1 MNIEDSCISCI
12 DTDWS
17 YQLARRM
24 EKEKTNPVLGYRT
37 AGSAA
42 ETATGDMLYRE
53 MKAIGL
59 TDVTRDT
66 FSLDGWEFEKAVLKF
81 TDDDGQEHTFQMGGY
96 QTNFETDGFEDYEL
110 VYLGKGT
117 AADYEGINV
126 KGKLVMV
133 EINQRDEWWI
143 SFPVYQAY
151 LRGAAALIA
160 VQANGYGEIAE
171 SALNAQDIA
180 GPDFAPAFSLSQAD
194 ARILK
199 RSLRNKISACE
210 DNTTDSEDTHNTLEQ
225 DATLLRR
232 SSLKVSL
239 DARSRVIPDTTARSY
254 RRRSASNRDTRRFL
268 LHTRPNSRRRYSIYR
283 RFCTLSR
290 GKRLLSVI
298 SNARIICIEID
309 SGDCPLP
316 TSRCSRPIGRN
327 YRRAVAGIGN
337 SSYSLLS
344 AYQPG
349 RRPAGG
355 DRKST
360 RLNSSHNVISRMPSS
375 A

>member
-1 MNIEDSCISCI
+1 MLKYFQYKIINHRQISTLIFPALIISDHIIQTVRKEAITLNIEDSCISCI

-210 DNTTDSEDTHNTLEQ
+210 DNTTDSEDTHNTL
-225 DATLLRR
+225 
-232 SSLKVSL
+232 
-239 DARSRVIPDTTARSY
+239 
-254 RRRSASNRDTRRFL
+254 
-268 LHTRPNSRRRYSIYR
+268 
-283 RFCTLSR
+283 
-290 GKRLLSVI
+290 
-298 SNARIICIEID
+298 
-309 SGDCPLP
+309 
-316 TSRCSRPIGRN
+316 
-327 YRRAVAGIGN
+327 
-337 SSYSLLS
+337 
-344 AYQPG
+344 
-349 RRPAGG
+349 
-355 DRKST
+355 
-360 RLNSSHNVISRMPSS
+360 
-375 A
+375 

>member
-81 TDDDGQEHTFQMGGY
+81 TDDSGQEHTFQMGGY

-199 RSLRNKISACE
+199 RSLRNKISARE
-210 DNTTDSEDTHNTLEQ
+210 DNTTDSEDTHNTPEQ
-225 DATLLRR
+225 DAALLL
-232 SSLKVSL
+232 LKVSHKDLKIILILMSVCIDLTSFHRKL
-239 DARSRVIPDTTARSY
+239 DAGNFLHPFTESSCHSTTSGTNLQNLLFPCKGKPAQNILPDMRKMIKNWPALSLTDHSVKFFRCKISGNCKHFILY
-254 RRRSASNRDTRRFL
+254 RTI
-268 LHTRPNSRRRYSIYR
+268 T
-283 RFCTLSR
+283 
-290 GKRLLSVI
+290 V
-298 SNARIICIEID
+298 
-309 SGDCPLP
+309 
-316 TSRCSRPIGRN
+316 
-327 YRRAVAGIGN
+327 
-337 SSYSLLS
+337 
-344 AYQPG
+344 
-349 RRPAGG
+349 
-355 DRKST
+355 
-360 RLNSSHNVISRMPSS
+360 
-375 A
+375 

>member
-133 EINQRDEWWI
+133 EINQDQLPCL
-143 SFPVYQAY
+143 SG
-151 LRGAAALIA
+151 L
-160 VQANGYGEIAE
+160 
-171 SALNAQDIA
+171 SARRCC
-180 GPDFAPAFSLSQAD
+180 PD
-194 ARILK
+194 
-199 RSLRNKISACE
+199 
-210 DNTTDSEDTHNTLEQ
+210 
-225 DATLLRR
+225 R
-232 SSLKVSL
+232 SS
-239 DARSRVIPDTTARSY
+239 
-254 RRRSASNRDTRRFL
+254 
-268 LHTRPNSRRRYSIYR
+268 
-283 RFCTLSR
+283 
-290 GKRLLSVI
+290 GKRL
-298 SNARIICIEID
+298 R
-309 SGDCPLP
+309 
-316 TSRCSRPIGRN
+316 RN
-327 YRRAVAGIGN
+327 RRVCAECTGYRR
-337 SSYSLLS
+337 S
-344 AYQPG
+344 
-349 RRPAGG
+349 
-355 DRKST
+355 
-360 RLNSSHNVISRMPSS
+360 
-375 A
+375 

>member
-143 SFPVYQAY
+143 SFPCLSGLSARRCCPDRSSGKR
-151 LRGAAALIA
+151 LRRNRR
-160 VQANGYGEIAE
+160 VCAE
-171 SALNAQDIA
+171 CTADIA

-199 RSLRNKISACE
+199 RSLRNKISACK

-225 DATLLRR
+225 DAAFYYA
-232 SSLKVSL
+232 
-239 DARSRVIPDTTARSY
+239 DP
-254 RRRSASNRDTRRFL
+254 
-268 LHTRPNSRRRYSIYR
+268 H
-283 RFCTLSR
+283 
-290 GKRLLSVI
+290 
-298 SNARIICIEID
+298 
-309 SGDCPLP
+309 
-316 TSRCSRPIGRN
+316 
-327 YRRAVAGIGN
+327 
-337 SSYSLLS
+337 
-344 AYQPG
+344 
-349 RRPAGG
+349 
-355 DRKST
+355 
-360 RLNSSHNVISRMPSS
+360 
-375 A
+375 

>member
-24 EKEKTNPVLGYRT
+24 EKKTNPVLGYRT

-143 SFPVYQAY
+143 SF
-151 LRGAAALIA
+151 LFIRLICAAL
-160 VQANGYGEIAE
+160 
-171 SALNAQDIA
+171 L
-180 GPDFAPAFSLSQAD
+180 PD
-194 ARILK
+194 
-199 RSLRNKISACE
+199 
-210 DNTTDSEDTHNTLEQ
+210 
-225 DATLLRR
+225 R
-232 SSLKVSL
+232 SS
-239 DARSRVIPDTTARSY
+239 
-254 RRRSASNRDTRRFL
+254 
-268 LHTRPNSRRRYSIYR
+268 
-283 RFCTLSR
+283 
-290 GKRLLSVI
+290 GKRL
-298 SNARIICIEID
+298 R
-309 SGDCPLP
+309 
-316 TSRCSRPIGRN
+316 RN
-327 YRRAVAGIGN
+327 RRVCAECTGYRR
-337 SSYSLLS
+337 S
-344 AYQPG
+344 
-349 RRPAGG
+349 
-355 DRKST
+355 
-360 RLNSSHNVISRMPSS
+360 
-375 A
+375 

>member
-180 GPDFAPAFSLSQAD
+180 GPEDAPAFSISRED
-194 ARILK
+194 AK
-199 RSLRNKISACE
+199 
-210 DNTTDSEDTHNTLEQ
+210 
-225 DATLLRR
+225 LLRKLLDGEKELTVR
-232 SSLKVSL
+232 L
-239 DARSRVIPDTTARSY
+239 DADSRVKRDCTTYNISGCIP
-254 RRRSASNRDTRRFL
+254 
-268 LHTRPNSRRRYSIYR
+268 
-283 RFCTLSR
+283 
-290 GKRLLSVI
+290 GKHPERMV
-298 SNARIICIEID
+298 
-309 SGDCPLP
+309 
-316 TSRCSRPIGRN
+316 
-327 YRRAVAGIGN
+327 
-337 SSYSLLS
+337 LLS
-344 AYQPG
+344 AHYDSYFSGFQDDNTAIAMMFGIAKTLIESGFKPNNTIVFCAMAAEEWG
-349 RRPAGG
+349 VVDSNFDWSTGAYEQIFTAHPEWVGKVIADLNFELPALAHG
-355 DRKST
+355 T
-360 RLNSSHNVISRMPSS
+360 RARIRCCYEYVH
-375 A
+375 

>member
-81 TDDDGQEHTFQMGGY
+81 TDDSGQEHTFQMGGY

-143 SFPVYQAY
+143 SFPVYQCTGNAEHHGDCRIIV
-151 LRGAAALIA
+151 LESI
-160 VQANGYGEIAE
+160 EIGIIVCRQQDHRVCL
-171 SALNAQDIA
+171 STLYFTCDIA
-180 GPDFAPAFSLSQAD
+180 CCCV
-194 ARILK
+194 
-199 RSLRNKISACE
+199 RN
-210 DNTTDSEDTHNTLEQ
+210 
-225 DATLLRR
+225 
-232 SSLKVSL
+232 
-239 DARSRVIPDTTARSY
+239 
-254 RRRSASNRDTRRFL
+254 
-268 LHTRPNSRRRYSIYR
+268 
-283 RFCTLSR
+283 
-290 GKRLLSVI
+290 
-298 SNARIICIEID
+298 D
-309 SGDCPLP
+309 SG
-316 TSRCSRPIGRN
+316 T
-327 YRRAVAGIGN
+327 GI
-337 SSYSLLS
+337 
-344 AYQPG
+344 Q
-349 RRPAGG
+349 
-355 DRKST
+355 
-360 RLNSSHNVISRMPSS
+360 
-375 A
+375 

>member
-180 GPDFAPAFSLSQAD
+180 GPDFAPSFQW
-194 ARILK
+194 K
-199 RSLRNKISACE
+199 
-210 DNTTDSEDTHNTLEQ
+210 
-225 DATLLRR
+225 
-232 SSLKVSL
+232 
-239 DARSRVIPDTTARSY
+239 
-254 RRRSASNRDTRRFL
+254 
-268 LHTRPNSRRRYSIYR
+268 
-283 RFCTLSR
+283 
-290 GKRLLSVI
+290 
-298 SNARIICIEID
+298 
-309 SGDCPLP
+309 
-316 TSRCSRPIGRN
+316 
-327 YRRAVAGIGN
+327 
-337 SSYSLLS
+337 
-344 AYQPG
+344 
-349 RRPAGG
+349 
-355 DRKST
+355 
-360 RLNSSHNVISRMPSS
+360 
-375 A
+375 

>member
-126 KGKLVMV
+126 KESWL
-133 EINQRDEWWI
+133 W
-143 SFPVYQAY
+143 
-151 LRGAAALIA
+151 LRSTSETNGGSASLFIRLICAAL
-160 VQANGYGEIAE
+160 
-171 SALNAQDIA
+171 
-180 GPDFAPAFSLSQAD
+180 
-194 ARILK
+194 
-199 RSLRNKISACE
+199 
-210 DNTTDSEDTHNTLEQ
+210 
-225 DATLLRR
+225 
-232 SSLKVSL
+232 
-239 DARSRVIPDTTARSY
+239 
-254 RRRSASNRDTRRFL
+254 
-268 LHTRPNSRRRYSIYR
+268 
-283 RFCTLSR
+283 
-290 GKRLLSVI
+290 
-298 SNARIICIEID
+298 
-309 SGDCPLP
+309 LP
-316 TSRCSRPIGRN
+316 
-327 YRRAVAGIGN
+327 
-337 SSYSLLS
+337 
-344 AYQPG
+344 
-349 RRPAGG
+349 
-355 DRKST
+355 
-360 RLNSSHNVISRMPSS
+360 
-375 A
+375 

>member
-81 TDDDGQEHTFQMGGY
+81 TDDDGQDHTFQMGGY

-117 AADYEGINV
+117 AADYEGMNV

-143 SFPVYQAY
+143 SFPVYQA
-151 LRGAAALIA
+151 
-160 VQANGYGEIAE
+160 
-171 SALNAQDIA
+171 
-180 GPDFAPAFSLSQAD
+180 
-194 ARILK
+194 
-199 RSLRNKISACE
+199 
-210 DNTTDSEDTHNTLEQ
+210 
-225 DATLLRR
+225 
-232 SSLKVSL
+232 
-239 DARSRVIPDTTARSY
+239 
-254 RRRSASNRDTRRFL
+254 
-268 LHTRPNSRRRYSIYR
+268 
-283 RFCTLSR
+283 
-290 GKRLLSVI
+290 
-298 SNARIICIEID
+298 
-309 SGDCPLP
+309 
-316 TSRCSRPIGRN
+316 
-327 YRRAVAGIGN
+327 
-337 SSYSLLS
+337 
-344 AYQPG
+344 
-349 RRPAGG
+349 
-355 DRKST
+355 
-360 RLNSSHNVISRMPSS
+360 
-375 A
+375 

>member
-81 TDDDGQEHTFQMGGY
+81 TDDSGQEHTFQMGGY

-171 SALNAQDIA
+171 TALNAVTASIE
-180 GPDFAPAFSLSQAD
+180 D
-194 ARILK
+194 ALVK
-199 RSLRNKISACE
+199 GE
-210 DNTTDSEDTHNTLEQ
+210 
-225 DATLLRR
+225 
-232 SSLKVSL
+232 KVQL
-239 DARSRVIPDTTARSY
+239 IGFGTFETRERKARQ
-254 RRRSASNRDTRRFL
+254 
-268 LHTRPNSRRRYSIYR
+268 
-283 RFCTLSR
+283 
-290 GKRLLSVI
+290 
-298 SNARIICIEID
+298 
-309 SGDCPLP
+309 
-316 TSRCSRPIGRN
+316 GRN
-327 YRRAVAGIGN
+327 PRQPEEVIQIEASKAPVFKAGKALKDAVN
-337 SSYSLLS
+337 
-344 AYQPG
+344 
-349 RRPAGG
+349 
-355 DRKST
+355 K
-360 RLNSSHNVISRMPSS
+360 
-375 A
+375 